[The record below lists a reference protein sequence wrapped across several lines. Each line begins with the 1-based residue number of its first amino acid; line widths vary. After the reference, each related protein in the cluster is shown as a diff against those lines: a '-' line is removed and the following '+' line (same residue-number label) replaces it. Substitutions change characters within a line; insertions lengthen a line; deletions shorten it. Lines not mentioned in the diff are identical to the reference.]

1 MVAIIPIGIGAFGGH
16 QRIINA
22 TGGIGNKRTSAG
34 HSNYYIFEN
43 IQNTEKRPGDLRIL
57 AVIQTSV
64 KDHQLTLM

>member
-1 MVAIIPIGIGAFGGH
+1 MRAMAMKGYSTFPEVPVLLENRRTSGGH
-16 QRIINA
+16 P
-22 TGGIGNKRTSAG
+22 
-34 HSNYYIFEN
+34 NYYIIEN